1 MDYLK
6 NIDFTDDEITIMN
19 GTLDASVIE
28 SVSFFPVI
36 VENNYNYLKSIGI
49 SNYKD
54 IFMKHTHMFLLN
66 PDRFKA
72 IFEKYDHADL
82 VRCLEKNGAVIEK
95 L

>member
-1 MDYLK
+1 MNYLK
-6 NIDFTDDEITIMN
+6 DLGLTEDEITIMN
-19 GTLDASVIE
+19 GTLDAGVIE
-28 SVSFFPVI
+28 STSFFPTIIEV
-36 VENNYNYLKSIGI
+36 NYNFLKEIGI

-72 IFEKYDHADL
+72 IFDKYDHADL
-82 VRCLEKNGAVIEK
+82 IRCLEKNGAVIEK